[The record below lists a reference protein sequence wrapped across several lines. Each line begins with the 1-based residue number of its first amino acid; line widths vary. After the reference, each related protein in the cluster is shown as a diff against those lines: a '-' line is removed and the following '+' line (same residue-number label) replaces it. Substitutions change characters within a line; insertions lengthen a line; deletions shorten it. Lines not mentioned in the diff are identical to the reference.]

1 MSDEVSTAGLTAGRN
16 YYAPHDGLSSQTDIL
31 SRRAVFTE
39 AYAVIPRGVEVV
51 AGNFMWLRAFCPQA
65 CCTGGPS
72 PFCYLLYK
80 DVNRHPRLR
89 LGGA

>member
-1 MSDEVSTAGLTAGRN
+1 MSDEVSTAGLTASPN
-16 YYAPHDGLSSQTDIL
+16 YCAPHGGLSPQTDIL
-31 SRRAVFTE
+31 SRPAVFTE
-39 AYAVIPRGVEVV
+39 AYAVIPRGGEVE
-51 AGNFMWLRAFCPQA
+51 AGDFIWLRPFCPQA

-80 DVNRHPRLR
+80 DVNRDPRLR